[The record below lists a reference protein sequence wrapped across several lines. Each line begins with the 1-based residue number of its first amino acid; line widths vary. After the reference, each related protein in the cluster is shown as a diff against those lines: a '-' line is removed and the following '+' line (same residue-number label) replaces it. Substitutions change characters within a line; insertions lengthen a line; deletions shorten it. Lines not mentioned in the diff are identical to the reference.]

1 MNYRNSTVAY
11 THEDRQWDARFNT
24 PTEEYLEQLLCNI
37 RTLNDQG
44 KFKYILVSG
53 VEIGTRP
60 HQNDYQCK
68 HVHVAI
74 ILHNRMS
81 KSSLLRHFGIVE
93 GHGYYLVPRN
103 RELPYAGWRSHHIKP
118 FSKVDANS
126 LVLFESGTLPC
137 NQVEKTVKTGEEEKK
152 RKLDDILLEMRDD
165 LEHGREDE
173 CFRKFPRNYLMY
185 GEKIKAMLS
194 QKRDFFKDKK
204 THHPH
209 IWLYGYPGTGK
220 TSILTYIYPNYF
232 KKNLHNK
239 FFDLYDAKVH
249 THVILEDLD
258 HEAVE
263 RLSLNFIKTL
273 CDPQGFAIDQ
283 KYKTPQPTTTNVLVT
298 SNFTIDGIMP
308 DEKGCEENKAAMLRR
323 FWHVN
328 IFNLLRLLELK
339 LIPKWDQKKLK
350 LEGNQDPGKLFIT
363 WDYIQDVP
371 LCTPIQ
377 SPEYYQEVIRQ
388 HYFK

>member
-1 MNYRNSTVAY
+1 M
-11 THEDRQWDARFNT
+11 
-24 PTEEYLEQLLCNI
+24 
-37 RTLNDQG
+37 
-44 KFKYILVSG
+44 
-53 VEIGTRP
+53 
-60 HQNDYQCK
+60 
-68 HVHVAI
+68 
-74 ILHNRMS
+74 M
-81 KSSLLRHFGIVE
+81 
-93 GHGYYLVPRN
+93 
-103 RELPYAGWRSHHIKP
+103 
-118 FSKVDANS
+118 
-126 LVLFESGTLPC
+126 
-137 NQVEKTVKTGEEEKK
+137 
-152 RKLDDILLEMRDD
+152 
-165 LEHGREDE
+165 
-173 CFRKFPRNYLMY
+173 
-185 GEKIKAMLS
+185 
-194 QKRDFFKDKK
+194 
-204 THHPH
+204 
-209 IWLYGYPGTGK
+209 
-220 TSILTYIYPNYF
+220 
-232 KKNLHNK
+232 
-239 FFDLYDAKVH
+239 
-249 THVILEDLD
+249 EDLD